1 MDADFMDPADIEEDL
16 ADDNDSIYSSSSSL
30 VSKQTSPN
38 QSELVPDGGYYH
50 FEVQPHHFVKGRL
63 GRKNFK
69 CDICSGVYRHAF
81 SLKRHYIRTH
91 INHRYVPKADLI
103 NCKVSEDSLVVA
115 GDKEGSP
122 RQKDTQVNDNELTG
136 ESEKQLEEQSNDKSP
151 PQAVDLTQS
160 PNSDS
165 NKNESKSTAK
175 SSKTETE
182 TKPQKESA
190 KSNESKNESQGNSEI
205 PQVPSSSSSSSSSA
219 SGPSIS
225 SDKNQTT
232 NVAETETETKSSK
245 SETKPSST
253 SLGVSFPSSSG
264 KKLKSSKLGR
274 LENICLKLKSKHHV
288 TDEPVGISDLFAGST
303 KTENK
308 TETETKDKTETQTK
322 ITEKPNKKVKENEK
336 GDGKISKASTISS
349 ASDESK
355 APSETETKTTNQTET
370 SSDKQGSGSILAG
383 ILLSKKEDIASKTK
397 PSKGKTESSESKTD
411 TSSDKTSDDTASTS
425 QYVGSSTSP
434 NKSSLKDS
442 PKPGSSTD
450 GKESSSESPDPKKR
464 PGLFRCN
471 LCEKLFDTVPQLKV
485 GIQHFIIS
493 LFKIYSSYS
502 LSQCKITVKPNL
514 LFKTIFV

>member
-1 MDADFMDPADIEEDL
+1 MDPADIEEDL

-103 NCKVSEDSLVVA
+103 NCKVSEDSHIVA

-122 RQKDTQVNDNELTG
+122 RQKDVQVNDNELTG
-136 ESEKQLEEQSNDKSP
+136 ECEKQLEEQSTDKSP
-151 PQAVDLTQS
+151 PQAVDLTQN
-160 PNSDS
+160 PNDGSS
-165 NKNESKSTAK
+165 KNESKSTTK

-190 KSNESKNESQGNSEI
+190 TKSNESKNESQGNSEI
-205 PQVPSSSSSSSSSA
+205 PQVPSSSSSSSSNA

-232 NVAETETETKSSK
+232 ETETETKSSK

-303 KTENK
+303 KTESK

-322 ITEKPNKKVKENEK
+322 ITEKPSKKVTENEK

-355 APSETETKTTNQTET
+355 APSESETKSTNQTET

-383 ILLSKKEDIASKTK
+383 ILLSKKEDTASKTK

-425 QYVGSSTSP
+425 QNAGSSTSP
-434 NKSSLKDS
+434 SKSSLKDS

-464 PGLFRCN
+464 SGLFRCN

-485 GIQHFIIS
+485 GIKHFTS
-493 LFKIYSSYS
+493 LFKMYSSYFLIQCRIKSQTFS
-502 LSQCKITVKPNL
+502 LRPP
-514 LFKTIFV
+514 LFKDYTC